1 VPPEHFSAGNY
12 LKSDIGG
19 GSLHSHF
26 LNYDLHHAASFML
39 SFSFASQISQLEGG
53 FSRIS
58 LQFALY
64 QNCQLIPESYRGA
77 YWGLLVLSLTDKYTT
92 VSWRY
97 SASAK
102 KHPSMPLCHPP
113 LHSTPLCCAPL
124 PQPCQP
130 FVAFL
135 AVHVAPCDDDF
146 LFGMGPR
153 ETWQLQAIQA
163 LKN

>member
-12 LKSDIGG
+12 LESDIGG

-39 SFSFASQISQLEGG
+39 SFSFASQISQLEGV
-53 FSRIS
+53 SRIS

-77 YWGLLVLSLTDKYTT
+77 YWGLLGLSLTEKYTT
-92 VSWRY
+92 VSWRFT
-97 SASAK
+97 ASAK
-102 KHPSMPLCHPP
+102 KHPSIPLCHPR
-113 LHSTPLCCAPL
+113 LQSAPL

-135 AVHVAPCDDDF
+135 SGA
-146 LFGMGPR
+146 R
-153 ETWQLQAIQA
+153 ESV
-163 LKN
+163 